1 MQVPLKDYQDKA
13 ARTILETL
21 AHCAA
26 DYRSRGARKAFALS
40 STTGSGKTVIA
51 AAVIESLLHGSTEFD
66 VEPDPGAVVLWISK
80 DKSLNEQSRARIIQV
95 ADRIP
100 VGDLVMLDKD
110 FGGDRLEKGT
120 VNFINPA
127 KLGSKGLFTRR
138 TDERPLTFW
147 DILGNTINDPHL
159 MLYVILDEAH
169 EGMKATS
176 KTEDGE
182 DVQTV
187 VQRIINGNGSHPP
200 VPVVLGISATVD
212 RFNEAMAK
220 ITNRGTEP
228 NVTIDSKDVQDSGL
242 LKSTLVLDIP
252 DEDGDFLTAM
262 LRDATEEFVAVS
274 KQWKVYGDAEG
285 LEDPVLPLMV
295 VQIPNKE
302 SGAAG
307 LDQEDRTIKSA
318 LDVIRAN
325 FPDFKEDCV
334 AHVIGDRKSDIEIGD
349 YTISHI
355 APQDVQDATH
365 IRILIAKDAVSTG
378 WDCPRAEVLYSMRKS
393 DKDNRTYIAQLLG
406 RMVRTPLARATNDDR
421 LNSSSCFLPNFD
433 GPSAKAIAEEI
444 MGIKE
449 GSGTGGG
456 TSGGTQVIFK
466 PVDLV
471 WNDQI
476 EDGYSDKVKE
486 VLTNLP
492 SYAKPTAA
500 PKPIRRALSA
510 AVALATDD
518 LVAGANKTL
527 LDDLCGVLD
536 GAMSQYKSDI
546 DQIAKGIMDA
556 DVKRFTASHGDEH
569 AQEDQITRQADE
581 NTVQEAFGST
591 SRAFTASVAKAYL
604 KRLYEAAVAKD
615 PLGADLVDIQS
626 RVAALSRIT
635 RNGEPVVAK
644 ALEDAADK
652 QTRAWLDDYEDQI
665 LLLSDERQSVY
676 DDIRGQAREP
686 ELVKTQIQPVQ
697 RVEGGKEDG
706 SLLETRIKHV
716 LANGD
721 GDWPLDPKTNEWE
734 KFAIDKE
741 LQRNSV
747 VAWYRNPSTAG
758 KFSVKIP
765 YRAKGTWKSLQPDF
779 IFFDKD
785 HAGEIRPSIIDPHGG
800 HLDGALERLV
810 GIAQYSEKHD
820 GEYTRIICIDED
832 KDKKFK
838 SLNMADAAVRKAVL
852 SAADEGKTA
861 TDLFNGPLAKNYR

>member
-1 MQVPLKDYQDKA
+1 MQVTLKDYQDEA
-13 ARTILETL
+13 ARKILETL
-21 AHCAA
+21 SHCAA
-26 DYRSRGARKAFALS
+26 DYRSRKARKAFALS

-66 VEPDPGAVVLWISK
+66 VEADPGAVVLWISK
-80 DKSLNEQSRARIIQV
+80 DKSLNEQSRSRIMQV

-120 VNFINPA
+120 VYFINPA

-138 TDERPLTFW
+138 TDERPHTFW

-169 EGMKATS
+169 EGMRTNT

-212 RFNEAMAK
+212 RFNEAMAR
-220 ITNRGTEP
+220 ITDRGTEP
-228 NVTIDSKDVQDSGL
+228 NVVIDPVRVQDSGL
-242 LKSTLVLDIP
+242 LKNTLVLDIP
-252 DEDGDFLTAM
+252 DEDGDFLTSM

-274 KQWKVYGDAEG
+274 KQWKQYGEAEG

-325 FPDFKEDCV
+325 YPDYKDDCV
-334 AHVIGDRKSDIEIGD
+334 AHVIGDRKGDIEIGD

-355 APQDVQDATH
+355 QPQDVQDATH

-378 WDCPRAEVLYSMRKS
+378 WDCPRAEILYSMRKS
-393 DKDNRTYIAQLLG
+393 DKENRTYIAQLLG
-406 RMVRTPLARATNDDR
+406 RMVRTPLARSTSDDR
-421 LNSSSCFLPNFD
+421 LNSSSCFLPRFD
-433 GPSAKAIAEEI
+433 GPAAKSIAEEI

-449 GSGTGGG
+449 GASGGSGSTGG
-456 TSGGTQVIFK
+456 TKVIFR

-476 EDGYSDKVKE
+476 EDGYSDKVKDA
-486 VLTNLP
+486 LTNLP
-492 SYAKPTAA
+492 SYAKPSIA

-518 LVAGANKTL
+518 LVAGANKSL
-527 LDDLCGVLD
+527 LDDLCGVLA
-536 GAMSQYKSDI
+536 GAMTQYKDDV
-546 DQIAKGIMDA
+546 DQIAKDIMDA

-581 NTVQEAFGST
+581 NTVKEAFGST
-591 SRAFTASVAKAYL
+591 SRAFTSSVAKAYL
-604 KRLYEAAVAKD
+604 KRLYEAAIAAH
-615 PLGADLVDIQS
+615 GIEADLVEIQS

-635 RNGEPVVAK
+635 RNGEPVVVK

-652 QTRAWLDDYEDQI
+652 QTRAWLDDFEDQI
-665 LLLSDERQSVY
+665 LLLSDERQAVY
-676 DDIRGQAREP
+676 EDIRGQAREP
-686 ELVKTQIQPVQ
+686 ELVKTQIRPVH

-706 SLLETRIKHV
+706 SLLETRMKHV
-716 LANGD
+716 LSD
-721 GDWPLDPKTNEWE
+721 GAGEWPLDPSTNEWE
-734 KFAIDKE
+734 RFAIDKE
-741 LQRNSV
+741 LQRNTV
-747 VAWYRNPSTAG
+747 VAWYRNPSDAG

-765 YRAKGTWKSLQPDF
+765 YRFEGSWKSLQPDF
-779 IFFDKD
+779 IFLDKD
-785 HAGEIRPSIIDPHGG
+785 HAGDIRPSIVDPHGG
-800 HLDGALERLV
+800 HLKGALERLV
-810 GIAQYSEKHD
+810 GIAEYAEKHGGD
-820 GEYTRIICIDED
+820 FARIVCIDED
-832 KDKKFK
+832 KDKKFR
-838 SLNMADAAVRKAVL
+838 SLNMADESVRKAVL
-852 SAADEGKTA
+852 AAPAEGKTA